1 MAQKFC
7 THCGAQLVP
16 AARFCVE
23 CGEKTGGTGS
33 PRVVRAGL
41 NRFAPLAIVGAVVLV
56 GGTAVWVGA
65 RSARPSNVVPSREAP
80 PPSGQQAALP
90 EGHPPIAVP
99 DNVRQAIDKLA
110 ASAKANP
117 DDLDSWRQ
125 LGFIQYRTS
134 QADPAYLVDAKA
146 SYEHVLEKE
155 PKDLD
160 ALRALGNIAYDQE
173 DPEQAIRYY
182 ERFLEVEP
190 ENKSVKTDL
199 GTMFLS
205 ARQTEKAIQIYES
218 ILKDDPSFFQA
229 QFNLGIAYRAA
240 GDSDR
245 ALKELQRAREVATDD
260 VTRGRVD
267 QLLAHLSGQPEGA
280 APGSA
285 PAAAGAPGAAPAAP
299 AGQVTGVQAEIEKIF
314 RTHPIVGAKL
324 DRIEWSDDRTAKV
337 LLRQFPMDGMP
348 PEIRKQ
354 FTDRIQSKIKESKDR
369 NQVADTIRIELV
381 DSASGRVM
389 ETVTE

>member
-1 MAQKFC
+1 MTQKFC
-7 THCGAQLVP
+7 THCGAQFVP
-16 AARFCVE
+16 GARFCVE
-23 CGEKTGGTGS
+23 CGEKVGGAGS
-33 PRVVRAGL
+33 PRVARVGL

-80 PPSGQQAALP
+80 PASGQQAALP

-110 ASAKANP
+110 AAAAANP

-134 QADPAYLVDAKA
+134 QADPAYLADAKA
-146 SYEHVLEKE
+146 SYEHVLGKE

-182 ERFLEVEP
+182 ERFLEIEP
-190 ENKSVKTDL
+190 DNKSVKTDL

-205 ARQTEKAIQIYES
+205 ARQTEKAIKIYET

-245 ALKELQRAREVATDD
+245 ALKELQRAREIATDD

-267 QLLAHLSGQPEGA
+267 QLLAHLTGQPEGA
-280 APGSA
+280 APGAAPGAPSGA
-285 PAAAGAPGAAPAAP
+285 PAA
-299 AGQVTGVQAEIEKIF
+299 QVTGVQAEIEKIF

-324 DRIEWSDDRTAKV
+324 DRIEWTDDRTAKV

-348 PEIRKQ
+348 AEIRKQ
-354 FTDRIQSKIKESKDR
+354 FTDRIQSKIKESKER
-369 NQVADTIRIELV
+369 NQVTDTVRIELV

>member
-23 CGEKTGGTGS
+23 CGEKVDGAATA
-33 PRVVRAGL
+33 RAAQLGL
-41 NRFAPLAIVGAVVLV
+41 NRYVPLVVVLAV
-56 GGTAVWVGA
+56 LLVAGTAVWMGA

-80 PPSGQQAALP
+80 PGGQAALP

-99 DNVRQAIDKLA
+99 DNVRQAIEKLA
-110 ASAKANP
+110 DSAKANP
-117 DDLDSWRQ
+117 DDLDAWKQ

-134 QADPAYLVDAKA
+134 QADPAYLADAKA
-146 SYEHVLEKE
+146 SYEHVLEKS
-155 PKDLD
+155 PDDLD

-173 DPEQAIRYY
+173 NPEQAIRYY
-182 ERFLEVEP
+182 ERFLVVEP
-190 ENKSVKTDL
+190 GNESVMTDL

-205 ARQTEKAIQIYES
+205 ARQPEKAISTYETV
-218 ILKDDPSFFQA
+218 LKKDPNFFQA

-245 ALKELQRAREVATDD
+245 ALKELQRAREIATDD
-260 VTRGRVD
+260 LTRGRVD
-267 QLLAHLSGQPEGA
+267 QLLAHLAGQP
-280 APGSA
+280 
-285 PAAAGAPGAAPAAP
+285 AGAPAAP
-299 AGQVTGVQAEIEKIF
+299 PGAPGVTATGVQADIEKIF
-314 RTHPIVGAKL
+314 RSHPIVGAKL
-324 DRIEWSDDRTAKV
+324 DRIEWTDDRDAKV

-354 FTDRIQSKIKESKDR
+354 FTDRIQSKIKESKDQ
-369 NQVADTIRIELV
+369 NHVTETVRIELV

-389 ETVTE
+389 ETITE